1 MFGIIFEGQP
11 VTFSFVQI
19 SESQWTYELPSGG
32 SVNNLTFFLQSPLPE
47 GFALALSASYY
58 PFSSIEFIGAI
69 ANERPSDIIHT
80 GWGFKQEVSSNTVKL
95 LISME
100 PISNIAALVFNK
112 STTDIRQVYAKK
124 VALNLFR
131 FMESFNKNTS
141 QQEMLV
147 LPCDVL
153 DKWLLRF
160 EAKFRVDPYFVL
172 NTE

>member
-11 VTFSFVQI
+11 VLLNFTQI
-19 SESQWTYELPSGG
+19 SETQWTHEVPNGG
-32 SVNNLTFFLQSPLPE
+32 SVNNLTFFLQSPLSE
-47 GFALALSASYY
+47 GYALALSASYY
-58 PFSSIEFIGAI
+58 PFTSIEFMGAV

-80 GWGFKQEVSSNTVKL
+80 GWGFKQEVSSNSVKL

-100 PISNIAALVFNK
+100 SISTIATLVFNK
-112 STTDIRQVYAKK
+112 SNTDIRQVYAKK

-141 QQEMLV
+141 QQELLV

>member
-1 MFGIIFEGQP
+1 MFGIVFPGAP
-11 VTFSFVQI
+11 VQYSFLQI
-19 SESQWTYELPSGG
+19 SDTQWTFDVPNAGG
-32 SVNNLTFFLQSPLPE
+32 INNLTFFLQSPLPD
-47 GFALALSASYY
+47 GYALALSFSTY
-58 PFSSIEFIGAI
+58 PYSTLEFLGAI

-80 GWGFKQEVSSNTVKL
+80 GWSFKPDISNNPVKI

-100 PISNIAALVFNK
+100 LIPSIASLVEDKSNN
-112 STTDIRQVYAKK
+112 DIRQVYAKK

-141 QQEMLV
+141 QQSMLV

-153 DKWLLRF
+153 DKWLIRF
-160 EAKFRVDPYFVL
+160 ENKFRLDPNFVL

>member
-1 MFGIIFEGQP
+1 M
-11 VTFSFVQI
+11 
-19 SESQWTYELPSGG
+19 
-32 SVNNLTFFLQSPLPE
+32 
-47 GFALALSASYY
+47 
-58 PFSSIEFIGAI
+58 
-69 ANERPSDIIHT
+69 
-80 GWGFKQEVSSNTVKL
+80 KL

-100 PISNIAALVFNK
+100 LIQNVAPLVENK
-112 STTDIRQVYAKK
+112 ANSDIRQVYAKK

-141 QQEMLV
+141 QQELLI

-160 EAKFRVDPYFVL
+160 ENKFRLDPNFVL

>member
-1 MFGIIFEGQP
+1 MFGIIFPGQP
-11 VTFSFVQI
+11 VIFNFVQL
-19 SESQWTYELPSGG
+19 SETQWTYDVPNASQA
-32 SVNNLTFFLQSPLPE
+32 NNLTFFLQSPLPE
-47 GFALALSASYY
+47 GFALALSSSYY
-58 PFSSIEFIGAI
+58 PYTSIEFIGAI

-80 GWGFKQEVSSNTVKL
+80 GWGFKQEASSNPVKL

-100 PISNIAALVFNK
+100 AIANIANLVYDK

-141 QQEMLV
+141 QQNVLV
-147 LPCDVL
+147 LPLDVL

-160 EAKFRVDPYFVL
+160 EAKFRLDPYFVL

>member
-11 VTFSFVQI
+11 VLFNFAQI
-19 SESQWTYELPSGG
+19 SETQWTHELPNGG

-58 PFSSIEFIGAI
+58 PFNSLEFIGAI

-80 GWGFKQEVSSNTVKL
+80 GWGFKQEVSSNSVKL

-100 PISNIAALVFNK
+100 SISNIATLVFNK

>member
-1 MFGIIFEGQP
+1 MFGIIFPGQP
-11 VTFSFVQI
+11 VIFNFIQL
-19 SESQWTYELPSGG
+19 SETQWTYDVPNASQA
-32 SVNNLTFFLQSPLPE
+32 NNLTFFLQNPLPE
-47 GFALALSASYY
+47 GFALALSSSYY
-58 PFSSIEFIGAI
+58 PYTSIEFIGAI

-80 GWGFKQEVSSNTVKL
+80 GWGFKQEAASNPVKL

-100 PISNIAALVFNK
+100 AIASIASLVYDK
-112 STTDIRQVYAKK
+112 SATDIRQVYAKK

-141 QQEMLV
+141 QQSVLV

-160 EAKFRVDPYFVL
+160 EAKFRLDPYFVL